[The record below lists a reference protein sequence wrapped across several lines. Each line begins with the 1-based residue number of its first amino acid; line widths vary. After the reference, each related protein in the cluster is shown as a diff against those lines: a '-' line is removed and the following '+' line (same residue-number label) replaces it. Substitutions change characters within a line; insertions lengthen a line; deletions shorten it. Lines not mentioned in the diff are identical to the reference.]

1 MWLLFML
8 KAGYAVEDILEDSDL
23 KDAQVIYCNLGALGG
38 GLGGV

>member
-8 KAGYAVEDILEDSDL
+8 KAGYAVEDTGRDL

>member
-8 KAGYAVEDILEDSDL
+8 KAGYALEDILEVSNL
-23 KDAQVIYCNLGALGG
+23 KDAQVVHCNLGALGG